1 MPKSTSGFNPTEY
14 TTVAERIALF
24 RAAFPLG
31 RIQTY
36 LYARDEGQIIFCAEA
51 YRHHDDRLP
60 AATGWASERVG
71 DGEINVSSC
80 LENTETSAVGRAL
93 ANLGFGTA
101 KHRASFEE
109 MLAAARRKA
118 AAAPV
123 RLVRE
128 GDRPANPSAD
138 PPPSA
143 SEMERTMERALAD
156 VRATLTEAAR
166 LGLPAVHVKAFE
178 LLLGARSVPP
188 SVLSRVE
195 RELRDFLDE
204 CVPRLSMP
212 FVNGLTTLDR
222 TESGA
227 RDGRGM

>member
-1 MPKSTSGFNPTEY
+1 MPKSTSGFNPAEY
-14 TTVAERIALF
+14 TTVAERITLF

-36 LYARDEGQIIFCAEA
+36 LYSRDDGEIIFCAEA
-51 YRHHDDRLP
+51 YRHHDDELP

-101 KHRASFEE
+101 RHRASFEE
-109 MLAAARRKA
+109 MLSAARRRA

-128 GDRPANPSAD
+128 GAERGGHPSGRDRRAPVPAPPRRHDSA
-138 PPPSA
+138 A
-143 SEMERTMERALAD
+143 ED
-156 VRATLTEAAR
+156 VRGLLKEAIR
-166 LGLPAVHVKAFE
+166 LGLPAVKVRAHQ
-178 LLLGARSVPP
+178 LLLGGRSVPP
-188 SVLSRVE
+188 SVVSRVE
-195 RELRDFLDE
+195 RELREFLDE
-204 CVPRLSMP
+204 RVPVP
-212 FVNGLTTLDR
+212 PVGPA
-222 TESGA
+222 GA
-227 RDGRGM
+227 PVPEPV

>member
-1 MPKSTSGFNPTEY
+1 MPKTTSGFDPAQY

-31 RIQTY
+31 RLHTY
-36 LYARDEGQIIFCAEA
+36 LYARDDGEIIFCAEA
-51 YRHHDDRLP
+51 YRRHDDTMP

-109 MLAAARRKA
+109 MLAAARRRA

-123 RLVRE
+123 RLVKE
-128 GDRPANPSAD
+128 GTGAPASTTL
-138 PPPSA
+138 PP
-143 SEMERTMERALAD
+143 RAPAPAALQRGEAAAAD
-156 VRATLTEAAR
+156 VRELLEEAIR
-166 LGLPAVHVKAFE
+166 LGLPTVTIRAHR
-178 LLLGARSVPP
+178 LLLGGRSVPP
-188 SVLSRVE
+188 SVLARVE

-204 CVPRLSMP
+204 RVPVPAIGPVRSP
-212 FVNGLTTLDR
+212 D
-222 TESGA
+222 A
-227 RDGRGM
+227 P